1 MFRKS
6 SKALARAGAPLSLLA
21 LLLGGCSTV
30 GKDYRAPGPPELGVP
45 ERYFGP
51 ERSFETSQ
59 AGEAQ
64 NLATWWTQ
72 LGDPLLDSLVARAI
86 AGNLDLAVAESRL
99 RQAREALVQARAARV
114 PTVGASGGL
123 GQSLDSGG
131 NADTN
136 LSLGADAAWEADLFG
151 GISRGIEA
159 SRADAAAVAFDLAA
173 VRVAIVGEVATNYI
187 EARQAQAR
195 LASARDTLGIAD
207 DNLQITRWRV
217 QAGLVSSLD
226 IEQARGQRAQTAA
239 SIPSLEREFAAA
251 AYRIAVLTGQAPGSV
266 SGELQAVRPIPLGPS
281 EIATGIPA
289 ETLRNRPDIRSA
301 ERSLAAATARIGV
314 AQAALLPNLRLTGN
328 IGTSG
333 LSLGNLVDAVTGSL
347 FASLGQTLFDGGRLR
362 SQVRS
367 QRAAAEGAFATYR
380 GTILTALEDVENGL
394 VALQAAKA
402 RQREFAVALD
412 AATNQAILARSTYR
426 AGLTDFQTLLEAER
440 SLLSARDGLTSARAE
455 QALALVQLY
464 RALGGGWDPLVA
476 AAPDTRS

>member
-1 MFRKS
+1 M
-6 SKALARAGAPLSLLA
+6 SLLA
-21 LLLGGCSTV
+21 LLLGGCATA
-30 GKDYRAPGPPELGVP
+30 GKDYRAPSPPELGVP
-45 ERYFGP
+45 DRYFGP
-51 ERSFETSQ
+51 
-59 AGEAQ
+59 APGGEAVRLS
-64 NLATWWTQ
+64 NWWEQ
-72 LGDPLLDSLVARAI
+72 LGDPLLDSLVARAV

-99 RQAREALVQARAARV
+99 RQAREALVQARAARL
-114 PTVGASGGL
+114 PTIGASGGL
-123 GQSLDSGG
+123 GQSLDSRG

-151 GISRGIEA
+151 GITRGIEA

-195 LASARDTLGIAD
+195 LATARDTLAIAD

-226 IEQARGQRAQTAA
+226 VEQARGQRAQTAA
-239 SIPSLEREFAAA
+239 SIPSLERDFAAA

-266 SGELQAVRPIPLGPS
+266 SGELQAVRPIPLGPA

-289 ETLRNRPDIRSA
+289 ETLRNRPDVRSA

-333 LSLGNLVDAVTGSL
+333 LSLGSLVDAVTGSL

-362 SQVRS
+362 RRS
-367 QRAAAEGAFATYR
+367 DRSGPRPKARSPLIAGRSSPRSRMSRTASSPFRPPRRGSGSSPSRSTPPPTRPFSPEAPTGPGSPISRPCSRPSALCFPPGMDSPRPEPSRRSPSSSSTAPWAAAGIPSLQPHR
-380 GTILTALEDVENGL
+380 TADH
-394 VALQAAKA
+394 
-402 RQREFAVALD
+402 
-412 AATNQAILARSTYR
+412 
-426 AGLTDFQTLLEAER
+426 ER
-440 SLLSARDGLTSARAE
+440 
-455 QALALVQLY
+455 
-464 RALGGGWDPLVA
+464 
-476 AAPDTRS
+476 